1 MTQGD
6 LYIYTTS
13 DFTKKHAIVSRP
25 ASDAIFCN
33 IDYSCPQSISDSF
46 LRIVYIQF
54 SENILRCVMM
64 VYTLRKR
71 SAAISLVLLPNA
83 SERSISFSVAVS

>member
-54 SENILRCVMM
+54 SENIFAMRHDGI
-64 VYTLRKR
+64 YTQEAFGCNL
-71 SAAISLVLLPNA
+71 
-83 SERSISFSVAVS
+83 FGTVS